1 MISTDMYI
9 ISIKFLVLMK
19 IRELI
24 ISLGL
29 LVELDLVLAHLVL
42 VAKIDFT

>member
-29 LVELDLVLAHLVL
+29 LVELDLVLAHLVS